1 MKKLCTFVVLVFLS
15 AVLFAGGAA
24 APAGSSGGGKA
35 VVSAPGVFPITKE
48 KVTLDTFMVFN
59 PDACDDLSTNTS
71 LSELEA
77 LTNVHLNLTIANASE
92 ESEKFN
98 LLMNSGQYPE
108 VIVKSVG
115 ASDLV
120 RYGATEKMFIPLN
133 DLIDTYTVNLKKY
146 FQDYPWV
153 RESIT
158 SPDGNI
164 YGIPSIDSG
173 AKVVGHGSI
182 SYKLWF
188 NNSWLT
194 RLGLS
199 KPTTTE
205 EFRTVLRAF
214 KTRDPNGNGR
224 ADEIPL
230 SGAYGTWAADPYL
243 YLLNAFGYYN
253 ETNVMLKND
262 RFQPVADQDYI
273 REGLAYIK
281 TLYDEELLDPASLSQ
296 TMEQLMAIGNHA
308 NDIVLGSF
316 TAGHVAMGLDIADVE
331 RARNYTTLEPLRGPS
346 GYQGVPFSG
355 DEAKPTAAAFII
367 TDKCKEPVVAIRV
380 SDAFNTEEMAVRTQV
395 GIKGRNWDTAD
406 PGTFGMDGKTPAKY
420 KYLNYLYS
428 GVNVQKNDTLGWIWR
443 QMEPNWK
450 LLFQVSGDIRDTTN
464 YEAFLVQETL
474 KLVPYAA
481 DVQIVPPLAYSEDVA
496 GRMSRISTPIN
507 DYVKNSFVEFIT
519 GKRNLNTDWETYKQ
533 NLERL
538 GYSEYIN
545 HMQTAYNQIKK

>member
-1 MKKLCTFVVLVFLS
+1 MKKLFTFFMLVSLS
-15 AVLFAGGAA
+15 VVLFAGGNQAQS
-24 APAGSSGGGKA
+24 GSPGGGTA
-35 VVSAPGVFPITKE
+35 VVSAPGVFPITRE

-59 PDACDDLSTNTS
+59 PDAADDLSTNTS
-71 LSELEA
+71 LAELEA
-77 LTNVHLNLTIANASE
+77 LTNVHLNLVIANSSE
-92 ESEKFN
+92 GSEKFN
-98 LLMNSGQYPE
+98 LLINSGQYPE
-108 VIVKSVG
+108 VIINPVG

-120 RYGATEKMFIPLN
+120 RYGTTEKMFIPLN
-133 DLIDTYTVNLKKY
+133 DLIDTYTVNIKKY

-164 YGIPSIDSG
+164 YGIPAIDSG

-188 NNSWLT
+188 NNGWLT
-194 RLGLS
+194 KLGLS
-199 KPTTTE
+199 RPTTTE

-253 ETNVMLKND
+253 ENLVMLKND
-262 RFQPVADQDYI
+262 TFTPVANQDYI
-273 REGLAYIK
+273 RDGLAYIK
-281 TLYDEELLDPASLSQ
+281 SLYDEDLLDPASLSQ
-296 TMEQLMAIGNHA
+296 TMEQLMAIGNHGT
-308 NDIVLGSF
+308 DVILGSF
-316 TAGHVAMGLDIADVE
+316 TAGHLAMGLDIADVE

-346 GYQGVPFSG
+346 GYRGIPFGG
-355 DEAKPTAAAFII
+355 DEQRPTNGFFII
-367 TDKCKEPVVAIRV
+367 TDKCKEPAVAIRV

-395 GIKGRNWDTAD
+395 GIKGLNWDTAD
-406 PGTFGMDGKTPAKY
+406 PGTFGMDGTTPAKY
-420 KYLNYLYS
+420 KYLSFLYS
-428 GVNVQKNDTLGWIWR
+428 GVNVKKNDTLGWMWR
-443 QMEPNWK
+443 QLEPNWK
-450 LLFQVSGDIRDTTN
+450 NLFQVSGDIRDTTN
-464 YEAFLVQETL
+464 YEAFLYQETL

-481 DVQIVPPLAYSEDVA
+481 DVQIVPPLAYSEEVA
-496 GRMSRISTPIN
+496 GRMSRISTPLT

-519 GKRNLNTDWETYKQ
+519 GKRNLNTDWEAYKQ

-538 GYSEYIN
+538 GYSEYVN
-545 HMQTAYNQIKK
+545 NMQNAYNQTKR